1 MMMATCRTAIHSLPM
16 DSKTTN
22 KYKVQTA
29 TVPNSCPGPQVDTP
43 KEAARIKAHG
53 GQLMS
58 GGQRIISP
66 SGRHSLNMARAF
78 GDADYKTPHRIVSA
92 VPDVRHVSL
101 GCGPCGALIL
111 LVLTLFVMHGCAL
124 LRAVHLG

>member
-1 MMMATCRTAIHSLPM
+1 
-16 DSKTTN
+16 
-22 KYKVQTA
+22 
-29 TVPNSCPGPQVDTP
+29 VDTP

-78 GDADYKTPHRIVSA
+78 GDADYKTPNRIVSA

-101 GCGPCGALIL
+101 GCGCCGALIL
-111 LVLTLFVMHGCAL
+111 PALTLIMRLGRAV
-124 LRAVHLG
+124 LRAIQLG

>member
-1 MMMATCRTAIHSLPM
+1 MQARCGFITDPQLAGL
-16 DSKTTN
+16 
-22 KYKVQTA
+22 
-29 TVPNSCPGPQVDTP
+29 QVDTP

-53 GQLMS
+53 GQVMP

-78 GDADYKTPHRIVSA
+78 GDADYKTPNRIVSA

-101 GCGPCGALIL
+101 GCG
-111 LVLTLFVMHGCAL
+111 LVATSH
-124 LRAVHLG
+124 